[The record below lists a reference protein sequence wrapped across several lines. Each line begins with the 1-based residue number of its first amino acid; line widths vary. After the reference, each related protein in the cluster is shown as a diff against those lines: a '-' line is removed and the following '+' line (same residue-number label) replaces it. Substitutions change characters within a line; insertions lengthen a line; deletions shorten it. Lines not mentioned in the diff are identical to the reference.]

1 MIAIYK
7 RELKSYTFTMIG
19 SVFLAFLL
27 AFVGIYFMVYNLNY
41 GYNYFSYALGSGL
54 LVMIVIVPILTMKSF
69 AEERHNK
76 SDQLLLTSPVSVTK
90 IVLGKYLAMV
100 SILGIACVIFMIFP
114 VIIRMLGTAHF
125 LIDYLTILMFFLIG
139 SVYIAIGMFL
149 SSTTESQIIAAVGT
163 MAVLLLLYFWST
175 LMNYLP
181 SGTLANLVMVLI
193 LFALVALAFQSYL
206 QNWTFTSLIYAVV
219 ALGTIIVYF
228 VTKTSFESL
237 LTNILSSFDLTV
249 VLTDLVDSSLLNIPN
264 VFLLL
269 SLIIAFNYLTIQ
281 VIQKRRWS

>member
-1 MIAIYK
+1 IY
-7 RELKSYTFTMIG
+7 Y
-19 SVFLAFLL
+19 
-27 AFVGIYFMVYNLNY
+27 LN
-41 GYNYFSYALGSGL
+41 
-54 LVMIVIVPILTMKSF
+54 
-69 AEERHNK
+69 
-76 SDQLLLTSPVSVTK
+76 
-90 IVLGKYLAMV
+90 
-100 SILGIACVIFMIFP
+100 
-114 VIIRMLGTAHF
+114 
-125 LIDYLTILMFFLIG
+125 ILMILLIG

-149 SSTTESQIIAAVGT
+149 SSTTESQIIAVVGT

-175 LMNYLP
+175 LTNYLP

-193 LFALVALAFQSYL
+193 LFALVALALQSYL

-269 SLIIAFNYLTIQ
+269 SLIVAFNYLTIQ

>member
-27 AFVGIYFMVYNLNY
+27 AFVDIYFMVYNLNY

-175 LMNYLP
+175 LTNYLP

-193 LFALVALAFQSYL
+193 LFALVALALQSYL

-237 LTNILSSFDLTV
+237 LTNILSSFDLTA

-264 VFLLL
+264 IFLLL
-269 SLIIAFNYLTIQ
+269 SLIVAFNYLTIQ

>member
-27 AFVGIYFMVYNLNY
+27 AFVGIYFMVHNLNY

-139 SVYIAIGMFL
+139 SFYIAIGMFL

-175 LMNYLP
+175 LTNYLP

-193 LFALVALAFQSYL
+193 LFALVALALQSYL

-237 LTNILSSFDLTV
+237 LTNILSSFDLTA

-269 SLIIAFNYLTIQ
+269 SLIVAFNYLTIQ

>member
-90 IVLGKYLAMV
+90 IVLGKYMVMV

-175 LMNYLP
+175 LTNYLP

-193 LFALVALAFQSYL
+193 LFALVALALQSYL

-269 SLIIAFNYLTIQ
+269 SLIVAFNYLTIQ

>member
-76 SDQLLLTSPVSVTK
+76 SDLLLLTSPVSVTK

-175 LMNYLP
+175 LTNYLP

-193 LFALVALAFQSYL
+193 LFALVALALQSYL

-237 LTNILSSFDLTV
+237 LTNILSSFDLTA

-269 SLIIAFNYLTIQ
+269 SLIVAFNYLTIQ

>member
-27 AFVGIYFMVYNLNY
+27 AFVDIYFMVYNLNY

-175 LMNYLP
+175 LTNYLP

-193 LFALVALAFQSYL
+193 LFALVALALQSYL

-237 LTNILSSFDLTV
+237 LTNILSSFDLTA

-269 SLIIAFNYLTIQ
+269 SLIVAFNYLTIQ

>member
-1 MIAIYK
+1 MN
-7 RELKSYTFTMIG
+7 R
-19 SVFLAFLL
+19 
-27 AFVGIYFMVYNLNY
+27 IYFMVYNLNY

-90 IVLGKYLAMV
+90 IVLGKYLAMI

-175 LMNYLP
+175 LTNYLP
-181 SGTLANLVMVLI
+181 SGTFANLMMVLI
-193 LFALVALAFQSYL
+193 LFALVALALQSYL
-206 QNWTFTSLIYAVV
+206 QNWKFTSLIYAVF

-237 LTNILSSFDLTV
+237 LTNILSSFDLTA
-249 VLTDLVDSSLLNIPN
+249 VLTDLVDSNLLNIPN

-269 SLIIAFNYLTIQ
+269 SLIVAFNYLTIQ

>member
-175 LMNYLP
+175 LTNYLP

-193 LFALVALAFQSYL
+193 LFALVALALQSYL

-237 LTNILSSFDLTV
+237 LTNILSSFDLTA

-269 SLIIAFNYLTIQ
+269 SLIVAFNYLTIQ